1 MATER
6 ISSDEWERLLP
17 ALAKCSM
24 VTINIAREV
33 LVDGRKQVD
42 VCEKY
47 SRSKQTVNA
56 AISRV
61 RKLFDEV
68 ISEPDMEFVAVW
80 LPREEAKQVREMASM
95 YSVNSK

>member
-61 RKLFDEV
+61 RKLFAEV
-68 ISEPDMEFVAVW
+68 ISEPDMEFVEVW
-80 LPREEAKQVREMASM
+80 LPREEAQRVLQMASK
-95 YSVNSK
+95 YAVNKK

>member
-1 MATER
+1 MARER
-6 ISSDEWERLLP
+6 ISSEEWTRLLP
-17 ALAKCSM
+17 ALEKCSK
-24 VTINIAREV
+24 VTIDMAHEV

-56 AISRV
+56 AIARV

-80 LPREEAKQVREMASM
+80 LPREEAKQVRDMASKF
-95 YSVNSK
+95 SVNSK

>member
-6 ISSDEWERLLP
+6 ISSAEWERLLP

-42 VCEKY
+42 VCETY
-47 SRSKQTVNA
+47 GRSKQTVNA
-56 AISRV
+56 AIARV

-68 ISEPDMEFVAVW
+68 ISEPDMEFVTVW
-80 LPREEAKQVREMASM
+80 LPREEAKQVRDMASK